1 MEDSALLR
9 YSRHLLLEPW
19 GAETQER
26 LTRAHVLIVGVGGL
40 GSPASLYLAAAGVGT
55 LTLCDGDVVDLTNL
69 QRQIALASSDVGRLK
84 VKATAERLQQL
95 NPTIDVRVDPRKV
108 APEAWGD
115 RLGGVDLVLDCC
127 DDFATRFA
135 LNRAC
140 QEHGI
145 PLVSGAVIRFSAQI
159 SVFDFRQ
166 KDTPCY
172 ACLYPP
178 ESWLEEE
185 ERCALLGVFSPLAGT
200 TGTLQAGEAIKVLTG
215 VGNPLVGRVL
225 LLDGLSSEFR
235 TVRLL
240 RDPLCSVCGCGARG
254 ADPNPVRDGSRRQP
268 GPSADEW

>member
-19 GAETQER
+19 GTEAQER
-26 LTRAHVLIVGVGGL
+26 VNRAHVLIVGVGGL
-40 GSPASLYLAAAGVGT
+40 GSPAALYLAAAGVGT

-69 QRQIALASSDVGRLK
+69 QRQIALSSSDVGRLK
-84 VKATAERLQQL
+84 VSATAERLQQL
-95 NPTIDVRVDPRKV
+95 NPTIHIHTDPRRV
-108 APEAWGD
+108 APEAWRE

-135 LNRAC
+135 LNQAC
-140 QEHGI
+140 RECGI

-159 SVFDFRQ
+159 SVFDFRR

-178 ESWLEEE
+178 ESRTDEEEE
-185 ERCALLGVFSPLAGT
+185 ERCALLGVFAPLAGT
-200 TGTLQAGEAIKVLTG
+200 TGTLQAGEVLKVLSG
-215 VGNPLVGRVL
+215 VGDPLVGRVL
-225 LLDGLSSEFR
+225 LLDGLSGEFR

-240 RDPLCSVCGCGARG
+240 RDPCCPVCGYGTSAR
-254 ADPNPVRDGSRRQP
+254 S
-268 GPSADEW
+268 